1 MAIESTSSSRC
12 VTGKVTATHDF
23 EVTNFSVL
31 DGMGMDKF
39 VSSST
44 FSAGGCDWRIDLYPD
59 GIEANK
65 RAYMYLVSGTAG
77 VSVAFSLSLLLVLG
91 NKDQVITKQLSSFFK
106 DI

>member
-1 MAIESTSSSRC
+1 
-12 VTGKVTATHDF
+12 
-23 EVTNFSVL
+23 
-31 DGMGMDKF
+31 MGTDKF